1 MRMRRLLAY
10 LLLSSALLFVF
21 SSAALAQFKEE
32 AFQQNY
38 NDDQSDTSSVDVLFS
53 FKNYFRGISHKEE
66 VKPGV
71 VFAGSLLF
79 VGGEQIYNRQ
89 YWKLPVIYGG
99 IAAGVGSGIYFN
111 NLYKQSVGTEFEVR
125 NKYISNACFIG
136 AGLVYWGALM
146 DGVYNMKK
154 DEYPVAA
161 KATIYSILCPGLG
174 QIYNGEAWKL
184 PIYWGGMVAG
194 LHFYNFYSTNY
205 ERFRRIYK
213 EAGMEGNTSPVTEEQ
228 ALYYRDIY
236 RRYRDYSILAV
247 AAVYLLQVID
257 ANVFAYMHNFE
268 IDDNLALDVS
278 PALITPD
285 TKLAAS
291 GNYAPAFG
299 LRLGFNF

>member
-1 MRMRRLLAY
+1 MRRLRAY
-10 LLLSSALLFVF
+10 LLVLIVIFLGTGLDAG
-21 SSAALAQFKEE
+21 AQFRSD

-38 NDDQSDTSSVDVLFS
+38 NDDPTDTNSVDVMFS

-66 VKPGV
+66 VKPGA

-79 VGGEQIYNRQ
+79 IGGEQIYNRQ
-89 YWKLPVIYGG
+89 YWKLPIIYGG
-99 IAAGVGSGIYFN
+99 LAATLGSGFYFN
-111 NLYKQSVGTEFEVR
+111 NVYKQSIGTEFEVR

-136 AGLVYWGALM
+136 AGIIYWATLM
-146 DGVYNMKK
+146 DGVYNMRK

-161 KATIYSILCPGLG
+161 KATLYSLLCPGLG

-194 LHFYNFYSTNY
+194 LHYYNFYSTNY
-205 ERFRRIYK
+205 ERFRRIYI
-213 EAGMEGNTSPVTEEQ
+213 EAGMPGSTSPIPEET

-247 AAVYLLQVID
+247 AAVYLLQIID

-278 PALITPD
+278 PTVITLD
-285 TKLAAS
+285 TRLATINTGS
-291 GNYAPAFG
+291 PAIG

>member
-66 VKPGV
+66 AKPGV

>member
-1 MRMRRLLAY
+1 MRRLRAY
-10 LLLSSALLFVF
+10 LLVLIVIFLGTGLDAG
-21 SSAALAQFKEE
+21 AQFRSD

-38 NDDQSDTSSVDVLFS
+38 NDDPTDTNSVDVMFS

-79 VGGEQIYNRQ
+79 IGGEQIYNRQ
-89 YWKLPVIYGG
+89 YWKLPIIYGG
-99 IAAGVGSGIYFN
+99 LAATLGSGFYFN
-111 NLYKQSVGTEFEVR
+111 NVYKQSIGTEFEVR

-136 AGLVYWGALM
+136 AGIIYWATLM
-146 DGVYNMKK
+146 DGVYNMRK

-161 KATIYSILCPGLG
+161 KATLYSLLCPGLG

-194 LHFYNFYSTNY
+194 LHYYNFYSTNY
-205 ERFRRIYK
+205 ERFRRIYI
-213 EAGMEGNTSPVTEEQ
+213 EAGMPGSTSPIPEET

-247 AAVYLLQVID
+247 AAVYLLQIID

-278 PALITPD
+278 PTVITPD
-285 TKLAAS
+285 TRLATINNGS
-291 GNYAPAFG
+291 PAIG

>member
-1 MRMRRLLAY
+1 MRRLRAY
-10 LLLSSALLFVF
+10 LLVLIVIFLGTGLDAG
-21 SSAALAQFKEE
+21 AQFRSD

-38 NDDQSDTSSVDVLFS
+38 NDDPTDTNSVDVMFS

-79 VGGEQIYNRQ
+79 IGGEQIYNRQ
-89 YWKLPVIYGG
+89 YWKLPIIYGSL
-99 IAAGVGSGIYFN
+99 AATLGSGFYFN
-111 NLYKQSVGTEFEVR
+111 NVYKQSIGTEFEVR

-136 AGLVYWGALM
+136 AGIIYWATLM
-146 DGVYNMKK
+146 DGVYNMRK

-161 KATIYSILCPGLG
+161 KATLYSLLCPGLG

-194 LHFYNFYSTNY
+194 LHYYNFYSTNY
-205 ERFRRIYK
+205 ERFRRIYI
-213 EAGMEGNTSPVTEEQ
+213 EAGMPGSTSPIPEET

-247 AAVYLLQVID
+247 AAVYLLQIID

-278 PALITPD
+278 PTVITPD
-285 TKLAAS
+285 TRLATINTGS
-291 GNYAPAFG
+291 PAIG

>member
-1 MRMRRLLAY
+1 MRRLRAY
-10 LLLSSALLFVF
+10 LLVLIVIFLGTGLDAG
-21 SSAALAQFKEE
+21 AQFRSD

-38 NDDQSDTSSVDVLFS
+38 NDDPTDTNSVDVMFS

-79 VGGEQIYNRQ
+79 IGGEQIYNRQ
-89 YWKLPVIYGG
+89 YWKLPIIYGG
-99 IAAGVGSGIYFN
+99 LAATLGSGFYFN
-111 NLYKQSVGTEFEVR
+111 NVYKQSIGTEFEVR

-136 AGLVYWGALM
+136 AGIIYWATLM
-146 DGVYNMKK
+146 DGVYNMRK

-161 KATIYSILCPGLG
+161 KATLYSLLCPGLG

-194 LHFYNFYSTNY
+194 LHYYNFYSTNY
-205 ERFRRIYK
+205 ERFRRIYI
-213 EAGMEGNTSPVTEEQ
+213 EAGMPGSTSPIPEET

-247 AAVYLLQVID
+247 AAVYLLQIID

-278 PALITPD
+278 PTVITPD
-285 TKLAAS
+285 TRLATINTGS
-291 GNYAPAFG
+291 PAIG

>member
-1 MRMRRLLAY
+1 MRRLRAY
-10 LLLSSALLFVF
+10 LLVLIVIFLGTGLDAG
-21 SSAALAQFKEE
+21 AQFRSD

-38 NDDQSDTSSVDVLFS
+38 NDDPTDTNSVDVMFS

-79 VGGEQIYNRQ
+79 IGGEQIYNRQ
-89 YWKLPVIYGG
+89 YWKLPIIYGG
-99 IAAGVGSGIYFN
+99 LAATLGSGFYFN
-111 NLYKQSVGTEFEVR
+111 NVYKQSIGTEFEVR

-136 AGLVYWGALM
+136 TGIIYWATLM
-146 DGVYNMKK
+146 DGVYNMRK

-161 KATIYSILCPGLG
+161 KATLYSLLCPGLG

-194 LHFYNFYSTNY
+194 LHYYNFYSTNY
-205 ERFRRIYK
+205 ERFRRIYI
-213 EAGMEGNTSPVTEEQ
+213 EAGMPGSTSPIPEET

-247 AAVYLLQVID
+247 AAVYLLQIID

-278 PALITPD
+278 PTVITPD
-285 TKLAAS
+285 TRLATINTGS
-291 GNYAPAFG
+291 PAIG

>member
-1 MRMRRLLAY
+1 MRRLLTY
-10 LLLSSALLFVF
+10 LIVSTAFLCFF
-21 SSAALAQFKEE
+21 SSAALAQFRED
-32 AFQQNY
+32 AFRQNY
-38 NDDQSDTSSVDVLFS
+38 NDDPADTSSVDVMFS
-53 FKNYFRGISHKEE
+53 FKNYFRGIGHKEE

-89 YWKLPVIYGG
+89 YWKLPIFYGG
-99 IAAGVGSGIYFN
+99 IAASLGSGFYFN
-111 NLYKQSVGTEFEVR
+111 NLYKQSIGTEYEAR

-136 AGLVYWGALM
+136 AGLFYWASLM

-161 KATIYSILCPGLG
+161 KATLYSLLCPGLG

-184 PIYWGGMVAG
+184 PIYWGGIVAG
-194 LHFYNFYSTNY
+194 LHYYNFYGTNY

-213 EAGMEGNTSPVTEEQ
+213 ETGMEGNTSPITSEQ

-278 PALITPD
+278 PTVITPD

-291 GNYAPAFG
+291 GSLSPAFG